1 VQPVETGVAAI
12 DGMLTCGKGQ
22 RMGIFAGSGVGKSTL
37 MGNIARSRA
46 GQVNVIALIGE
57 RGREVGE
64 FVAEALGPE
73 GLQKSVVVA
82 CTSDAAPMLRLKAPL
97 TAVTIAEAFRAQ
109 GGDVL
114 FMMDSVTRYA
124 MAVREVGLA
133 AGEPPTL
140 RGYPPSLFA
149 SLPRLVERLGSDA
162 NGTITGLFTVL
173 VDGDDMNEPVADA
186 LRGYLDGHIVL
197 SRRIAERGKYPAI
210 DVLASISRLMPK
222 VTSADHRRRAQR
234 VRELLAHY
242 EENRDL
248 VRSARTAAAP
258 TRCSTRR
265 SPRSARSTT
274 CCTTAANPG
283 RSRRPCRC
291 CSRSP
296 ATDGAIG
303 DLGSGNAGGMA
314 DRPTMRRFRFRLQ
327 PLVRLRTQLERQ
339 SRRDLATAMTAV
351 NQLEQQVAAAAA
363 GVQECAAQSADT
375 GAIGQFA
382 RALELGLRRHEWR
395 LQGELQQA
403 SKRLE
408 TVRGAYVQKARDL
421 NALKNLREQRRDEW
435 RRAAQQ
441 AEQAELDALAS
452 MLRANASLQRGE
464 ASPGGAS

>member
-1 VQPVETGVAAI
+1 VTLPAALQRALDTARACNRPHAEGRVRAISGIAIRVGGLRAAIGDTCTIDAEDGKLPIPCEVVGFDGDDAVVLALGDQHRVAPWDRVRNEHRPLTVPVGAGLLGRVVDALGRPLDGGPPIQGALRQVTGAAPSPLARAPIVQPIETGVAAI

-22 RMGIFAGSGVGKSTL
+22 RIGIFAGSGVGKSTL

-186 LRGYLDGHIVL
+186 LRGYLDGHILL
-197 SRRIAERGKYPAI
+197 SRRIAERGRFPAI

-222 VTSADHRRRAQR
+222 VTSPDHRRRAQR

-248 VRSARTAAAP
+248 VSVGAY
-258 TRCSTRR
+258 RR
-265 SPRSARSTT
+265 
-274 CCTTAANPG
+274 
-283 RSRRPCRC
+283 
-291 CSRSP
+291 
-296 ATDGAIG
+296 GA
-303 DLGSGNAGGMA
+303 D
-314 DRPTMRRFRFRLQ
+314 
-327 PLVRLRTQLERQ
+327 PLLDQ
-339 SRRDLATAMTAV
+339 AIAK
-351 NQLEQQVAAAAA
+351 
-363 GVQECAAQSADT
+363 
-375 GAIGQFA
+375 IGQIDNLLYHGSESRPVA
-382 RALELGLRRHEWR
+382 QT
-395 LQGELQQA
+395 LQLLQQIA
-403 SKRLE
+403 GS
-408 TVRGAYVQKARDL
+408 
-421 NALKNLREQRRDEW
+421 
-435 RRAAQQ
+435 
-441 AEQAELDALAS
+441 
-452 MLRANASLQRGE
+452 
-464 ASPGGAS
+464 

>member
-1 VQPVETGVAAI
+1 MTLPAALQRALDTARACNRPHAEGRVRAISGIAIRVGGLRAAIGDTCTIDAEDGKLPIPCEVVGFDGDDAVVLALGDQHRVAPWDRVRNEHRPLTVPVGAGLLGRVVDALGRPLDGGPPIQGALRQVTGAAPSPLARAPIVQPIETGVAAI

-22 RMGIFAGSGVGKSTL
+22 RIGIFAGSGVGKSTL

-114 FMMDSVTRYA
+114 FRMDSVTRYA

-197 SRRIAERGKYPAI
+197 SRRIAERGRFPAI

-222 VTSADHRRRAQR
+222 VTSPDHRRRAQR

-248 VRSARTAAAP
+248 VSVGAY
-258 TRCSTRR
+258 RR
-265 SPRSARSTT
+265 
-274 CCTTAANPG
+274 
-283 RSRRPCRC
+283 
-291 CSRSP
+291 
-296 ATDGAIG
+296 GA
-303 DLGSGNAGGMA
+303 D
-314 DRPTMRRFRFRLQ
+314 
-327 PLVRLRTQLERQ
+327 PLLDQ
-339 SRRDLATAMTAV
+339 AIAK
-351 NQLEQQVAAAAA
+351 
-363 GVQECAAQSADT
+363 
-375 GAIGQFA
+375 IGQIDNLLYHGSESRPVA
-382 RALELGLRRHEWR
+382 QT
-395 LQGELQQA
+395 LQLLQQIA
-403 SKRLE
+403 GS
-408 TVRGAYVQKARDL
+408 
-421 NALKNLREQRRDEW
+421 
-435 RRAAQQ
+435 
-441 AEQAELDALAS
+441 
-452 MLRANASLQRGE
+452 
-464 ASPGGAS
+464 

>member
-1 VQPVETGVAAI
+1 MTLPANLERAVAGARALNRPRAEGRVRAIRGIAIHVTGLAAAIGDTCTIAADAGKLGLPAEVVGFDGDDAVVMALGDANRVAPWDRVHNEHRPLAVPIGAGLLGRVVDALGRPLDGGPPIVGALRPLTGAAPSPLQRTPIDQRVETGVAAI
-12 DGMLTCGKGQ
+12 DGMLTVGKGQ
-22 RMGIFAGSGVGKSTL
+22 RIGIFAGSGVGKSTL
-37 MGNIARSRA
+37 MGQIARSKA

-64 FVAEALGPE
+64 FVTEALGRE

-162 NGTITGLFTVL
+162 HGTITGLFTVL

-197 SRRIAERGKYPAI
+197 SRRIAERGRFPAI

-222 VTSADHRRRAQR
+222 VTTAEQQKRARR

-248 VRSARTAAAP
+248 VAVGAYRKGADPLLDQAIARI
-258 TRCSTRR
+258 
-265 SPRSARSTT
+265 
-274 CCTTAANPG
+274 
-283 RSRRPCRC
+283 
-291 CSRSP
+291 
-296 ATDGAIG
+296 GAIEG
-303 DLGSGNAGGMA
+303 LLFHG
-314 DRPTMRRFRFRLQ
+314 
-327 PLVRLRTQLERQ
+327 
-339 SRRDLATAMTAV
+339 
-351 NQLEQQVAAAAA
+351 
-363 GVQECAAQSADT
+363 ADT
-375 GAIGQFA
+375 RPFA
-382 RALELGLRRHEWR
+382 ETEKL
-395 LQGELQQA
+395 LQQIA
-403 SKRLE
+403 
-408 TVRGAYVQKARDL
+408 G
-421 NALKNLREQRRDEW
+421 N
-435 RRAAQQ
+435 
-441 AEQAELDALAS
+441 
-452 MLRANASLQRGE
+452 
-464 ASPGGAS
+464 